1 MCVPIINALLTVC
14 GTDLMGHNCNLGN
27 TKYVVPYLLR
37 VKGKESV
44 EGQQVK
50 PEAKSNTQSETQS
63 LVKFVPPGSIDLLL
77 FIFENS

>member
-1 MCVPIINALLTVC
+1 MCVPITNALLTIC

-44 EGQQVK
+44 DQEGQQVK
-50 PEAKSNTQSETQS
+50 PEAQ
-63 LVKFVPPGSIDLLL
+63 GS
-77 FIFENS
+77 